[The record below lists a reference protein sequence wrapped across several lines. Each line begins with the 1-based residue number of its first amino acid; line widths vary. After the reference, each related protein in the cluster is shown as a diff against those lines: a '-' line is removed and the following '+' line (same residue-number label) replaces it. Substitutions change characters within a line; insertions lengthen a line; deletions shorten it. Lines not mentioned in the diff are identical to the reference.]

1 MIIGKQKLSL
11 NFYMKIDIA
20 ADDHR
25 QVEVEL
31 TFLWE
36 NDHREAEI
44 KHFSFSQK
52 LSPFTCLPCLEKYF
66 NSLFSCF
73 PLFI

>member
-52 LSPFTCLPCLEKYF
+52 LH
-66 NSLFSCF
+66 
-73 PLFI
+73 